1 MIYGKLAAINHK
13 IIFHSISVE
22 QKFLDLEDKMD
33 TLDGKVKWL
42 KNNDDAIKEW
52 AKKTFALKGIHNA

>member
-1 MIYGKLAAINHK
+1 
-13 IIFHSISVE
+13 
-22 QKFLDLEDKMD
+22 MD

-52 AKKTFALKGIHNA
+52 AKKTFALKGIHNDIKSPKVKLRGVKYQNKIHFIIIDQRD